1 MKKEFRE
8 ALEDSPVIAAIKDDA
23 GLEKCLNCDS
33 RIIFILYGDV
43 ITIPK
48 IVDRVRSAGKIAM
61 VHIDLIQGL
70 SSREVAVDFIHTYT
84 SADGIISTRAPLI
97 QRARELSMYTVM
109 RFFLLDSMAFESIE
123 KQLGHIRPDVVEVL
137 PGPMPGIVKKICR
150 LVSCPVIAGG
160 LVSEKSDV
168 LALLDAG
175 ASAISITKLFLS
187 AGARDITLCDR
198 RGAIYAGRADGM
210 NWIKEEMA
218 QVTNLDKHSG
228 SLDRKSVV

>member
-1 MKKEFRE
+1 MQTAELERDFIGREKYYEKEFRE

-23 GLEKCLNCDS
+23 GLEKCLTCDS

-175 ASAISITKLFLS
+175 ASAISSTNQGVWFL
-187 AGARDITLCDR
+187 
-198 RGAIYAGRADGM
+198 
-210 NWIKEEMA
+210 
-218 QVTNLDKHSG
+218 
-228 SLDRKSVV
+228 

>member
-97 QRARELSMYTVM
+97 QGATQLSM
-109 RFFLLDSMAFESIE
+109 
-123 KQLGHIRPDVVEVL
+123 
-137 PGPMPGIVKKICR
+137 
-150 LVSCPVIAGG
+150 
-160 LVSEKSDV
+160 
-168 LALLDAG
+168 
-175 ASAISITKLFLS
+175 
-187 AGARDITLCDR
+187 
-198 RGAIYAGRADGM
+198 
-210 NWIKEEMA
+210 
-218 QVTNLDKHSG
+218 
-228 SLDRKSVV
+228 

>member
-1 MKKEFRE
+1 M
-8 ALEDSPVIAAIKDDA
+8 
-23 GLEKCLNCDS
+23 
-33 RIIFILYGDV
+33 
-43 ITIPK
+43 
-48 IVDRVRSAGKIAM
+48 
-61 VHIDLIQGL
+61 
-70 SSREVAVDFIHTYT
+70 DFIHTYT

-175 ASAISITKLFLS
+175 ASAISSTNQGVWFL
-187 AGARDITLCDR
+187 
-198 RGAIYAGRADGM
+198 
-210 NWIKEEMA
+210 
-218 QVTNLDKHSG
+218 
-228 SLDRKSVV
+228 

>member
-23 GLEKCLNCDS
+23 GLEKCLTCDS

-48 IVDRVRSAGKIAM
+48 IVDRVRSAGKSAM

-175 ASAISITKLFLS
+175 ASAISSTNQGVWFL
-187 AGARDITLCDR
+187 
-198 RGAIYAGRADGM
+198 
-210 NWIKEEMA
+210 
-218 QVTNLDKHSG
+218 
-228 SLDRKSVV
+228 

>member
-23 GLEKCLNCDS
+23 GLEKCLTCDS

-97 QRARELSMYTVM
+97 QRPGNFPCTPSCAFSCWTPW
-109 RFFLLDSMAFESIE
+109 LLRAS
-123 KQLGHIRPDVVEVL
+123 
-137 PGPMPGIVKKICR
+137 
-150 LVSCPVIAGG
+150 
-160 LVSEKSDV
+160 KSS
-168 LALLDAG
+168 
-175 ASAISITKLFLS
+175 SAISVPTWWKYCPVPCPAS
-187 AGARDITLCDR
+187 
-198 RGAIYAGRADGM
+198 
-210 NWIKEEMA
+210 
-218 QVTNLDKHSG
+218 
-228 SLDRKSVV
+228 

>member
-61 VHIDLIQGL
+61 IHIDLIQGL

-150 LVSCPVIAGG
+150 MVSCPVIAGG

-175 ASAISITKLFLS
+175 ASAISSTNQDVWFL
-187 AGARDITLCDR
+187 
-198 RGAIYAGRADGM
+198 
-210 NWIKEEMA
+210 
-218 QVTNLDKHSG
+218 
-228 SLDRKSVV
+228 

>member
-1 MKKEFRE
+1 
-8 ALEDSPVIAAIKDDA
+8 
-23 GLEKCLNCDS
+23 
-33 RIIFILYGDV
+33 
-43 ITIPK
+43 
-48 IVDRVRSAGKIAM
+48 M

-160 LVSEKSDV
+160 LVERKIRRAGSSRCRRLRHLLHQPGGLVPVKSIYCKTASE
-168 LALLDAG
+168 
-175 ASAISITKLFLS
+175 
-187 AGARDITLCDR
+187 
-198 RGAIYAGRADGM
+198 RAPVFPE
-210 NWIKEEMA
+210 IHRCSQK
-218 QVTNLDKHSG
+218 QPFPF
-228 SLDRKSVV
+228 